1 MRSSAGRL
9 ICAAAIAL
17 GACDDQFDFDTEPPD
32 GEASDASTAGDARD
46 GVSATDGLPM
56 GDGLATSDGLAEAD
70 VSRPPGRVACGAS
83 MCVLPNRA
91 CCVRATGPVCIEVL
105 EVDCL
110 GLLIH
115 CDSSNDC
122 RVGTICCAT
131 IADAAV
137 NSVRCVAPTDC
148 AGPGQ
153 TELCDPTDPEACA
166 TCMPGSDPLPAGY
179 YVCR

>member
-1 MRSSAGRL
+1 MGMRSSAGKL

-17 GACDDQFDFDTEPPD
+17 GACDDQFDFDTEPTD
-32 GEASDASTAGDARD
+32 GQASDASIAGDAPDEVSAD
-46 GVSATDGLPM
+46 GVSV
-56 GDGLATSDGLAEAD
+56 SDGLAEAD
-70 VSRPPGRVACGAS
+70 VSRPPGRIVCGANT
-83 MCVLPNRA
+83 CVLPNRA
-91 CCVRATGPVCIEVL
+91 CCVRATGPACIEVL

-122 RVGTICCAT
+122 RAGTICCAT

-137 NSVRCVAPTDC
+137 NSVRCVAPVDC

-153 TELCDPTDPEACA
+153 TELCDPSDPDACA
-166 TCMPGSDPLPAGY
+166 TCMPAADPLPAGY
-179 YVCR
+179 HVCK